1 MELNLLV
8 VNYNEKKYQILPET
22 ESPLDFIRNADNLQN
37 KYFIGSMT
45 EINKQIE
52 VFNAKIGAL

>member
-8 VNYNEKKYQILPET
+8 VNYNEKKYQVLDQN
-22 ESPLDFIRNADNLQN
+22 ESPLDFIRNSNDLQN

-45 EINKQIE
+45 EINKQID